1 MSAHAA
7 AYPPLRVRPARLRD
21 LADIIAI
28 EAASFAS
35 DRFTP
40 RSLRRAVVSGK
51 GQTLTAV
58 RGGAVVGYAIIHFR
72 EGSLR
77 ARLYSL
83 AVSPAARGGGVG
95 ATLIAAVKRRARA
108 RGRRVLSLE
117 ARVDNQAAIALYVRA
132 GFIPAQI
139 IKNYYADGSAAL
151 RMECRLTVRGEGPK
165 AP

>member
-1 MSAHAA
+1 MTARVAAHA
-7 AYPPLRVRPARLRD
+7 PLRVRSARLKD
-21 LADIIAI
+21 LAEILAI
-28 EAASFAS
+28 EAASFAT

-51 GQTLTAV
+51 GETLTAI
-58 RGGAVVGYAIIHFR
+58 RDGAVVGYAIIHFR
-72 EGSLR
+72 EGALR

-83 AVSPAARGGGVG
+83 AVSPEARGGGVG
-95 ATLIAAVKRRARA
+95 AALIAAVKRRART

-151 RMECRLTVRGEGPK
+151 RMECRLTVRGKGPK
-165 AP
+165 VP